1 MAETF
6 DEAELMSRI
15 DNDVVFLGETVEM
28 IAADGPV
35 LLEQVRAAVL
45 TGDGPG
51 VGRHAHAL
59 KGMISN
65 FCAPQVQACAYEL
78 EKLGRSGDVSGAG
91 PLVERMAERLSA
103 LTAELQGFVKARV

>member
-6 DEAELMSRI
+6 DEAELMSRV

-28 IAADGPV
+28 IVADGPL
-35 LLEQVRAAVL
+35 LLEQVRGAAAA
-45 TGDGPG
+45 GDAAG

-65 FCAPQVQACAYEL
+65 FCAPRVQACAYEL
-78 EKLGRSGDVSGAG
+78 EMLGKGGDVSGAG
-91 PLVERMAERLSA
+91 PLIERMAERLSA
-103 LTAELQGFVKARV
+103 LTAELRGFVKARA